1 MQIVFEENKNVA
13 KNDSNVFSNHDS
25 WNKQVITNMTSNTQI
40 FKKSSKYK
48 FTVFFS
54 KPVSYKYVIQ

>member
-25 WNKQVITNMTSNTQI
+25 WNKQVMTNMTSNTQI
-40 FKKSSKYK
+40 FKKSSKHK
-48 FTVFFS
+48 FTLFS
-54 KPVSYKYVIQ
+54 FQNL